1 MKTFYT
7 LLAAIALLMP
17 LMTNAQDKSLIETP
31 ALISYDVLPNGPQ
44 GGIQTGNVDRERIN
58 QITKELTLAR
68 MNGNAIL
75 AEQLNNEL
83 EIATGN
89 HSYKSNGQNSG
100 PQPTCIVVNEPVEQT
115 DYNMTIING
124 TDGFWATANSTDR
137 ISGRMWVIGTAYN
150 ISGSDTLKIY
160 TSSNNGITW
169 ILLARIQYGVAGVH
183 YRNDE
188 LDIEAVNNG
197 TNQYIF
203 SVAGFNY
210 SGTSYCSYLRI
221 NSSAGEFASGNLGTS
236 SATVKNFYPRITS
249 DNARFTNLA
258 YVYAIWTQ
266 DSTRASDRHLKTKV
280 ALMMSP
286 FAASPITITYRLGG
300 GSDGA
305 YWWNNGVATSNDTT
319 FMYNDIAIADSLG
332 GSKLV
337 TVTNFYRSGFNNLY
351 MTSSSDF
358 GATAPGWVFEITE
371 TRLNLR
377 PRLAATGLDSTYM
390 MIGTTRQ
397 WNATDWDPYYYRTSN
412 DGVNW
417 SGGYVSSLTDTT
429 FYTDVVAI
437 PRVSNT
443 FRFVY
448 AVRTG
453 SDATSNIFSRSFNN
467 GVFLNSFQLNPVGL
481 FMSGIYTPVRAGYRY
496 STDSC
501 FSSAEGVTGVGAYAF
516 SGCDGTI
523 TGIGNNETPLTY
535 ALSQN
540 FPNPFNP
547 VTRIS
552 FALPKQ
558 GFVTL
563 KVYDVLGKE
572 VATLVNEM
580 KNQGSYSVDFNASNF
595 SSGVYFYKIE
605 TNGFS
610 DIKKMMMIK

>member
-1 MKTFYT
+1 MKTFFT
-7 LLAAIALLMP
+7 MLVAIALLMP

-31 ALISYDVLPNGPQ
+31 SQISYDILPNGPQ
-44 GGIQTGNVDRERIN
+44 GGIQTGNIDRERIN

-83 EIATGN
+83 DIATGN
-89 HSYKSNGQNSG
+89 HSYKSTGQNSG

-124 TDGFWATANSTDR
+124 TDGYWATANSTDR
-137 ISGRMWVIGTAYN
+137 ISGRMWVVGTAYN
-150 ISGSDTLKIY
+150 DLGSDTMKIY
-160 TSSNNGITW
+160 TSTNNGITW
-169 ILLARIQYGVAGVH
+169 TLLVRIQYGVAGIH

-221 NSSAGEFASGNLGTS
+221 NSSGAEFASGNLGTT

-249 DNARFTNLA
+249 DNARFTFA
-258 YVYAIWTQ
+258 TYVYAIWTQ
-266 DSTRASDRHLKTKV
+266 DSTRAADRLIKTKV
-280 ALMMSP
+280 ALMTSP

-300 GSDGA
+300 GTDGA
-305 YWWNNGVATSNDTT
+305 YWWNINVPTTNDST
-319 FMYNDIAIADSLG
+319 FLYNDIAIADSLG

-337 TVTNFYRSGFNNLY
+337 TVSNFYRAGFTNLFMSY
-351 MTSSSDF
+351 SNDY
-358 GATAPGWVFEITE
+358 GATAPTWVPQITE
-371 TRLNLR
+371 TRVNLR

-390 MIGTTRQ
+390 MVAVTRQ
-397 WNATDWDPYYYRTSN
+397 WSATDWDPYYYRTSN
-412 DGVNW
+412 NGVNW
-417 SGGYVSSLTDTT
+417 SGGYVSSLADTT
-429 FYTDVVAI
+429 VYTDVVAI
-437 PRVSNT
+437 PRVPNT
-443 FRFVY
+443 FRFAY

-453 SDATSNIFSRSFNN
+453 SNTTTNIFSRSFNK
-467 GVFLNSFQLNPVGL
+467 GTFLNSFQLNPVGS
-481 FMSGIYTPVRAGYRY
+481 FMSGIYTPVRAGHRY

-501 FSSAEGVTGVGAYAF
+501 FTSAQGPLGAGAYAYT
-516 SGCDGTI
+516 GCDGTL
-523 TGIGNNETPLTY
+523 TGIGNYETPLTY
-535 ALSQN
+535 ELSQN